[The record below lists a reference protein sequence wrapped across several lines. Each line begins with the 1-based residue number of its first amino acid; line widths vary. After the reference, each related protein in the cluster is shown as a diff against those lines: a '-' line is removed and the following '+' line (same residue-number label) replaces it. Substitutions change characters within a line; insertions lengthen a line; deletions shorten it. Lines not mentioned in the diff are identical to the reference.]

1 MIRQVRAR
9 HRFAQRGRLGPVA
22 PLLLLLGT
30 PGTGKRP
37 VGSYLAAEHGF
48 THFDFENAETRES
61 FLGSTDAELGEEL
74 AALSSAGRGLVI
86 TWGAGPVTQLR
97 HVRRLRLL
105 GIEPVWF
112 DSDRGTACRAH
123 FADAPRA
130 PRIRFVDPFERDG
143 SFRPLEE
150 IIEELLHP
158 RPQPRP
164 GVAPVPEPARES
176 SPSGA
181 LWSGSL
187 WAKAAGGLALAAG
200 TAFATVALL
209 SGVGS
214 GASGPQLAVAGDT
227 AVKHVAKLPDQGVLV
242 SGSSLAGIHL
252 GDSMATV
259 RALWGGHFTSCP
271 GHTTTGMWCYLYPPP
286 DDPVGAGVQFAGG
299 KVVAVFTL
307 GMTFGWRT
315 TTGIKVGQMLDN
327 PGGAL
332 SDGSKWLRCAGYSA
346 KATPNG
352 NGAVTSILTLG
363 PSVYGFALTRPSVS
377 PCH

>member
-9 HRFAQRGRLGPVA
+9 HGFARRARFRSPA
-22 PLLLLLGT
+22 PLFLLLGT

-37 VGSYLAAEHGF
+37 IGSYLAELHGC
-48 THFDFENAETRES
+48 THLDFEHAETRES
-61 FLGSTDAELGEEL
+61 FLGSTDAELRRQL
-74 AALSSAGRGLVI
+74 AALRVAGRGLVI

-112 DSDRGTACRAH
+112 DSDRGAACRAH

-130 PRIRFVDPFERDG
+130 PRIRFVDSFDRDG
-143 SFRPLEE
+143 RFRPLEQ
-150 IIEELLHP
+150 IVEELLRP
-158 RPQPRP
+158 RPQRRP
-164 GVAPVPEPARES
+164 GAVPGLAPAGGPRAASVLG
-176 SPSGA
+176 SGP
-181 LWSGSL
+181 L

-209 SGVGS
+209 SGVGR
-214 GASGPQLAVAGDT
+214 GPVHPRVAVAGGT
-227 AVKHVAKLPDQGVLV
+227 AVKHVAKLPSQGVLV

-271 GHTTTGMWCYLYPPP
+271 GHTSTGMWCYIYPPP

-315 TTGIKVGQMLDN
+315 TTGIKVGQMLNN
-327 PGGAL
+327 PSTVG
-332 SDGSKWLRCAGYSA
+332 SDGSKWLSCAGYSA

>member
-1 MIRQVRAR
+1 M
-9 HRFAQRGRLGPVA
+9 
-22 PLLLLLGT
+22 
-30 PGTGKRP
+30 
-37 VGSYLAAEHGF
+37 
-48 THFDFENAETRES
+48 
-61 FLGSTDAELGEEL
+61 
-74 AALSSAGRGLVI
+74 
-86 TWGAGPVTQLR
+86 
-97 HVRRLRLL
+97 
-105 GIEPVWF
+105 
-112 DSDRGTACRAH
+112 
-123 FADAPRA
+123 
-130 PRIRFVDPFERDG
+130 RFVDPFAPDG

-150 IIEELLHP
+150 TVEELLLP
-158 RPQPRP
+158 RPQRRP
-164 GVAPVPEPARES
+164 VLEPAGG
-176 SPSGA
+176 PSASGV
-181 LWSGSL
+181 LGSGSL

-214 GASGPQLAVAGDT
+214 GAARPQVAVARNV
-227 AVKHVAKLPDQGVLV
+227 AVKHVAQLPDQGVLV
-242 SGSSLAGIHL
+242 SGRSLAGIHL

-271 GHTTTGMWCYLYPPP
+271 GHTTSGMWCYLYPPP

-315 TTGIKVGQMLDN
+315 TTGIKVGQMLND
-327 PGGAL
+327 PGGAV
-332 SDGSKWLRCAGYSA
+332 SDGSKWLSCAGYSA

-363 PSVYGFALTRPSVS
+363 LSVYGFALTRPSVS

>member
-9 HRFAQRGRLGPVA
+9 HRIARRGRPGPLA
-22 PLLLLLGT
+22 PRLLLFGT

-37 VGSYLAAEHGF
+37 LGSYLAEEHGF
-48 THFDFENAETRES
+48 LHLDFERADTRES
-61 FLGSTDAELGEEL
+61 FLGSTDAELGELL
-74 AALSSAGRGLVI
+74 ASLSAAGKGLVI
-86 TWGAGPVTQLR
+86 TWGAGAVTQLR
-97 HVRRLRLL
+97 HLRRLRLL
-105 GIEPVWF
+105 GIEPIWF
-112 DSDRGTACRAH
+112 DSDRGSALRAH
-123 FADAPRA
+123 FADAPRP
-130 PRIRFVDPFERDG
+130 PRARFVDSFEANG
-143 SFRPLEE
+143 CFRPLELVVA
-150 IIEELLHP
+150 ELLLPGPRRRP
-158 RPQPRP
+158 RPVPAVERRP
-164 GVAPVPEPARES
+164 ALGAAFG
-176 SPSGA
+176 SGP
-181 LWSGSL
+181 L
-187 WAKAAGGLALAAG
+187 WAKAAGAVALAAA

-214 GASGPQLAVAGDT
+214 GVAHPRLAAPAGT

-242 SGSSLAGIHL
+242 SGRSLAGIQL

-271 GHTTTGMWCYLYPPP
+271 GHTTKGMWCYLYPPP
-286 DDPVGAGVQFAGG
+286 DDPVGAGVQFVGG

-315 TTGIKVGQMLDN
+315 TTGIKVGQLLNN
-327 PGGAL
+327 PEGD
-332 SDGSKWLRCAGYSA
+332 SNDGSKWLSCSGYSA

-352 NGAVTSILTLG
+352 NGAVTSILTQG